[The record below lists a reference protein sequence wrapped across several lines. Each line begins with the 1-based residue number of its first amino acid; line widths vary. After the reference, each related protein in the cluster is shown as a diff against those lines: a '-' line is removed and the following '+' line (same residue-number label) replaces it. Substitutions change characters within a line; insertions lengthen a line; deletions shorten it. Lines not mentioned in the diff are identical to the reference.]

1 MIAAMFFPPTEETH
15 MPRITLLF
23 AALHI
28 LLMLYL
34 AYRVVGHR
42 RAAQIG
48 LGTAGDHH
56 LERKVR
62 VHGNFVE
69 YVPMA
74 LLMLALLEISGV
86 AAIWL
91 WALGGLLLLGRLL
104 HALGL
109 SKKSGYSKGRFY
121 GTLLTWIVLLAM
133 SGMGVGKFLGTL

>member
-1 MIAAMFFPPTEETH
+1 

-28 LLMLYL
+28 LLMLSL

-42 RAAQIG
+42 RAAKVG

-69 YVPMA
+69 YVPMS
-74 LLMLALLEISGV
+74 LLMLALLEISGL
-86 AAIWL
+86 AAVWL
-91 WALGGLLLLGRLL
+91 WALGGALLFARLL
-104 HALGL
+104 HASGL

-133 SGMGVGKFLGTL
+133 SGMGVGKFIGTL